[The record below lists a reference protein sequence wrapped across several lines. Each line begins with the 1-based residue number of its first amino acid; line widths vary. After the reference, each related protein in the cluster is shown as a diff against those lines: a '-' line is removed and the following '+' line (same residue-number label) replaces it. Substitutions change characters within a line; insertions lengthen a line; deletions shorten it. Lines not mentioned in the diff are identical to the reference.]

1 MLFIISGMFMI
12 IAFSGKMGSGKTL
25 GASLLMSMLSEN
37 DRFKPKLKSFAKPI
51 YEVAAIILGKE
62 VNNLNNNKNLKTKY
76 GITVREILQIIG
88 DDLRFKVHENIW
100 IDALFQEGY
109 TKDQIWIIDDLRY
122 QNEAHFLMDN
132 YNAMLVRVHRYGE
145 KKDVNILNE
154 IKKHDDYVENHKSET
169 DLDRFRGWTT
179 EIHNISDV
187 ESYVNR
193 VRDKV
198 YSKLMAEMN
207 PTTLKSE

>member
-1 MLFIISGMFMI
+1 MI
-12 IAFSGKMGSGKTL
+12 VAFSGKMGSGKTL

-51 YEVAAIILGKE
+51 YEVASILLGKDI
-62 VNNLNNNKNLKTKY
+62 NHLTNNKKEKTKY
-76 GITVREILQIIG
+76 GLTVREILQLVG
-88 DDLRFKVHENIW
+88 DDLRFKIHENIW
-100 IDALFQEGY
+100 INALFQEDY
-109 TKDQIWIIDDLRY
+109 SEDQIWIIDDLRY

-132 YNAMLVRVHRYGE
+132 YDAVLIRVHRYGKLDTE
-145 KKDVNILNE
+145 DYSKQ
-154 IKKHDDYVENHKSET
+154 IKKHEGSTHKHKSET

-187 ESYVNR
+187 ENYVNR

-198 YSKLMAEMN
+198 YNRLMK
-207 PTTLKSE
+207 TLKPVDI

>member
-12 IAFSGKMGSGKTL
+12 VAFSGKMGSGKTL

-62 VNNLNNNKNLKTKY
+62 VNYLNNNKNLKTKY
-76 GITVREILQIIG
+76 GITIREILQIIG

-179 EIHNISDV
+179 ELHNISDV

-198 YSKLMAEMN
+198 YSKLMQEMN

>member
-1 MLFIISGMFMI
+1 M
-12 IAFSGKMGSGKTL
+12 
-25 GASLLMSMLSEN
+25 
-37 DRFKPKLKSFAKPI
+37 
-51 YEVAAIILGKE
+51 
-62 VNNLNNNKNLKTKY
+62 NL
-76 GITVREILQIIG
+76 V
-88 DDLRFKVHENIW
+88 
-100 IDALFQEGY
+100 
-109 TKDQIWIIDDLRY
+109 
-122 QNEAHFLMDN
+122 
-132 YNAMLVRVHRYGE
+132 
-145 KKDVNILNE
+145 NE

-198 YSKLMAEMN
+198 YNKLMAEMN

>member
-1 MLFIISGMFMI
+1 MLMI

-51 YEVAAIILGKE
+51 YEVASIILGKDK
-62 VNNLNNNKNLKTKY
+62 NHLTNNKNFKTKY
-76 GITVREILQIIG
+76 GVTVREILQTIG
-88 DDLRFKVHENIW
+88 DELRFKVHENIW
-100 IDALFQEGY
+100 IDALFQEEY

-122 QNEAHFLMDN
+122 LNEAHYLMDN
-132 YNAMLVRVHRYGE
+132 HDAMMVRVHRYGI
-145 KKDVNILNE
+145 KNNLNE
-154 IKKHDDYVENHKSET
+154 IKKHEDYVENHKSET
-169 DLDRFRGWTT
+169 DLDRFRGWSA

-198 YSKLMAEMN
+198 YNKLIQEMK
-207 PTTLKSE
+207 PKSLP